1 MRGSPER
8 ETDQKWMTVVAP
20 RLARL
25 AARQPRCHEPEVKYW
40 TLTTECMQK
49 RFLSE
54 ILMVI
59 SDKTA
64 QKIKMQSIDSKMI
77 RRIRATR
84 SAQAFSPVHFLDL
97 GSRAAVDTALSRLTK
112 AGKLRRV
119 ARGLYDLPRS
129 HPWFGKL
136 TPKAEDAAVAVA
148 KREGIKLRPTGAA
161 AANLLGLS
169 EQVPGKIIYET
180 DGRSRKLRI
189 AGQEVELRHRS
200 ARQMSMSERPTGMI
214 VAAFRALGKEHIS
227 TDQLAK
233 IRRKLSAADRRV
245 LLKELPLAPAWMHPM
260 LRSLASSSAAAAS
273 TTTRK
278 TKS

>member
-1 MRGSPER
+1 M
-8 ETDQKWMTVVAP
+8 
-20 RLARL
+20 
-25 AARQPRCHEPEVKYW
+25 
-40 TLTTECMQK
+40 
-49 RFLSE
+49 
-54 ILMVI
+54 
-59 SDKTA
+59 
-64 QKIKMQSIDSKMI
+64 
-77 RRIRATR
+77 
-84 SAQAFSPVHFLDL
+84 HFLDL

-148 KREGIKLRPTGAA
+148 RREGIKLRPTGAA

-214 VAAFRALGKEHIS
+214 VSAFRVLGKEHIS

-245 LLKELPLAPAWMHPM
+245 LLKELPLAPAWMHPV
-260 LRSLASSSAAAAS
+260 LRRLAADAAGG
-273 TTTRK
+273 K
-278 TKS
+278 TKP